1 MTLSQNQRVGLTVAA
16 ILLVI
21 AVIVSGFVYRVQQP
35 RIMTVSEMR
44 ANGLFVFDTP
54 RDPGAFSLVD
64 HRGEEFTERSLD
76 GDWTLLF
83 FGFTY
88 CPDVCPTT
96 MAFLSQLSESLEGT
110 EAETTE
116 VVMLSVD
123 PARDTVQQ
131 LASYVP
137 YFDPDFTGLTG
148 DFAEVLS
155 VARRFNSP
163 FRKVTSDD
171 GDYQVDHSANV
182 ILINPRGDF
191 HGFFRAPLDLA
202 KMKVTLRSAQ
212 YLWSRQ
218 YD

>member
-21 AVIVSGFVYRVQQP
+21 AVIVSGFVYRIQQP
-35 RIMTVSEMR
+35 RIMTESEMR

-64 HRGEEFTERSLD
+64 HRGEEFTERNLE

-96 MAFLSQLSESLEGT
+96 MAFLSELSESLEGT

-123 PARDTVQQ
+123 PARDTVEQ

-148 DFAEVLS
+148 NFTEVLS
-155 VARRFNSP
+155 LS
-163 FRKVTSDD
+163 
-171 GDYQVDHSANV
+171 
-182 ILINPRGDF
+182 LI
-191 HGFFRAPLDLA
+191 HI
-202 KMKVTLRSAQ
+202 
-212 YLWSRQ
+212 
-218 YD
+218 